1 MKNIVHKIHIH
12 ILHSNL
18 DMDLFSSVLNLD
30 ECIIVAAEKYSL
42 SGGTASANFAKKNTL
57 QSGSSARAVPPGV
70 SHFSAASN
78 SVLEKREGSKRIY
91 SQKFFPLPNS
101 EH

>member
-1 MKNIVHKIHIH
+1 MHNGELFFTTKNFNNHHIKHK
-12 ILHSNL
+12 LRSNVSK
-18 DMDLFSSVLNLD
+18 DMLSSVLNFD

-78 SVLEKREGSKRIY
+78 SVLEKREGSKRKY
-91 SQKFFPLPNS
+91 SR
-101 EH
+101 